1 MSRATEIKKERL
13 TKAQQIYLRGQKQQ
27 EAGNLRSGFRLLLAA
42 AKLGDSGAQ
51 LNLGYTYDVGIGVR
65 RSRAAAMHWYE
76 RAYRTERGW
85 GIAASNI
92 GTIYRDEH
100 NFSEAVRWFRR
111 AARYG
116 DIDANLDLAKIH
128 LMSPRQ
134 QDKAVA
140 CLKTMLKATPP
151 IGIGEETQREARKLL
166 KKIERNRMVGGPGA
180 GRVK

>member
-1 MSRATEIKKERL
+1 
-13 TKAQQIYLRGQKQQ
+13 
-27 EAGNLRSGFRLLLAA
+27 
-42 AKLGDSGAQ
+42 
-51 LNLGYTYDVGIGVR
+51 
-65 RSRAAAMHWYE
+65 MHWYE